1 MRKTWK
7 VIIVTVITII
17 FSSFTVLASEN
28 IIPINELI
36 DNGKEYDT
44 KTITVQGEAIGELLE
59 RGENSFL
66 NINDGTSAMGIFLR
80 TEDGEMVNCYGDYH
94 NIGDTVKVQGV
105 FHRACDEHGGDMDI
119 HCNSIELVSKGY
131 GRTHKIN
138 KWKIISILLLSPCA
152 VIGSIN
158 VYRILKK
165 SDKKGII

>member
-7 VIIVTVITII
+7 VIIVTVITVV
-17 FSSFTVLASEN
+17 FSSLTVLASEN

-36 DNGKEYDT
+36 DNGKEYDDQ
-44 KTITVQGEAIGELLE
+44 TITVQGEAIGELLE

-66 NINDGTSAMGIFLR
+66 NINDGTSAMGIFLS
-80 TEDGEMVNCYGDYH
+80 TEGGQLVNYYGNYH
-94 NIGDTVKVQGV
+94 NMGDTVKVKGV

-119 HCNSIELVSKGY
+119 HCNSIELVTKGY
-131 GRTHKIN
+131 KRTHEIN
-138 KWKIISILLLSPCA
+138 KWKIIGILLLSPCA

-165 SDKKGII
+165 SDKKSII

>member
-7 VIIVTVITII
+7 VIIITVITII

-66 NINDGTSAMGIFLR
+66 NINDGTSAMGIFLK
-80 TEDGEMVNCYGDYH
+80 TKDGEMVNCYGDYH
-94 NIGDTVKVQGV
+94 NIGDTVKVEGV

-119 HCNSIELVSKGY
+119 HCNSIELVTKGY
-131 GRTHKIN
+131 KRTHEIS
-138 KWKIISILLLSPCA
+138 KWKIISCLGLMPF
-152 VIGSIN
+152 VIYGTMR
-158 VYRILKK
+158 VYK
-165 SDKKGII
+165 IIRKNNA